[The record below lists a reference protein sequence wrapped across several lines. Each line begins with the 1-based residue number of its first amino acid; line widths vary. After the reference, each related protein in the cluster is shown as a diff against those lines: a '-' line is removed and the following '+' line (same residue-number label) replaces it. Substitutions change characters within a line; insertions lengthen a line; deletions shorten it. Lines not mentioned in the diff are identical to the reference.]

1 MTAAVKMPEQDKNL
15 QDKAPSAFK
24 TISEVA
30 DELDVP
36 AHVLRFWEQKFPHI
50 SPLKR
55 RGGRRYYRPEDVDA
69 IRAVKK
75 LLYDEGYTI
84 KGAVKHFSKNR
95 AARKLEADPV
105 PKSAEVTPIRPQA
118 AVPAPA
124 KPGVSKDA
132 LKDVLGNLKEI
143 KTLLKNAA

>member
-1 MTAAVKMPEQDKNL
+1 MSE

-30 DELDVP
+30 EELDVP

-55 RGGRRYYRPEDVDA
+55 RGGRRYYRPEDVQA
-69 IRAVKK
+69 IQAVKS

-84 KGAVKHFSKNR
+84 KGAARYFSKNR
-95 AARKLEADPV
+95 SAQKAPV
-105 PKSAEVTPIRPQA
+105 DVKSNVTLMRT
-118 AVPAPA
+118 APA
-124 KPGVSKDA
+124 TGQA
-132 LKDVLGNLKEI
+132 EGGAETLETVLGSLREIQNLLKE
-143 KTLLKNAA
+143 AA